1 MPLSPRKLLAPIFCN
16 KVFSFYIL
24 FMCCVLKSPPRR
36 PVSECRIDWVAREK
50 YGNFE
55 NKLHKHNLCKCHFRD
70 FFLQRQTIHW
80 RFKVSWKMKWKKPSH
95 SWNLA
100 FILVFFLTYHLI
112 LRKSTLKTINY

>member
-1 MPLSPRKLLAPIFCN
+1 
-16 KVFSFYIL
+16 
-24 FMCCVLKSPPRR
+24 MCCVLKSPPRR

-80 RFKVSWKMKWKKPSH
+80 RFKVSWKMKWKKPRTK
-95 SWNLA
+95 NLHKLFKA
-100 FILVFFLTYHLI
+100 LTYSSAI
-112 LRKSTLKTINY
+112 